1 MKFTLKY
8 KIRRYKRVKSLE
20 DRFKNLKLFTSLN
33 TNQKINFAE
42 FEIPKVSIIIPF
54 YNQIDYTLNCLNHL
68 HKQLDNS
75 IPFEI
80 ILIDDNSPQEYDF
93 SEIKGI
99 QLIRNN
105 ENLGFLKNCNNGILA
120 SKGEYIYFLNNDTEV
135 QKGFLK
141 ELLFVFENFPNVGAV
156 GSMLLNTNGSL
167 QEAGSVFMK
176 DFTIHQIV
184 RKRKPYFPDVNYIKK
199 VDYCSGC
206 SLLFKK
212 HKDNG
217 DLNLLDEKFI
227 PAYFEETD
235 FCFDLKY
242 NQGKEIYYTPFS
254 KVLHFNGVSYN
265 QKEEKPDEDKQKKK
279 DALFE
284 KNATLFK
291 SKWRHILDNIHSK
304 TVEARILEKHD
315 NKSIIFYNSSV
326 PEYDKD
332 SGANRLKEI
341 MVAFKNLGYQV
352 TFLCNQNYINN
363 PYNEFYQRLGI
374 QVFYEFDKF
383 NDYEKFLKKNFPI
396 DTIHWFYGPNTFIQ
410 YIDSIKKL
418 QPNSKTIYDMVDIHH
433 IRLDRAIELGESI
446 KSNARRY
453 KKYYKIET
461 QDIKKA
467 DKIIAI
473 SDFEFIYMQKFF
485 DKEKLVT
492 VSNIHYPKIKI
503 EDTLPF
509 EDRKD
514 ILFIGSQHIPNVD
527 ALYFL
532 FNQIMPLVWKE
543 LPELKVNII
552 GNINEIVKD
561 INHPNFVFQG
571 FVHDITDF
579 FISNK
584 MNIAP
589 LRYGAGVK
597 GKIGQSFEYYLP
609 VVTTSIG
616 AEGMKLVNNE
626 NALIDDSPEGFASN
640 IIKLYTDK
648 NLWLHLQKN
657 SENSLIPFSRENLE
671 KIINDTF

>member
-8 KIRRYKRVKSLE
+8 ILRRYRKVKRLDQQYKVEEK
-20 DRFKNLKLFTSLN
+20 DIVLN
-33 TNQKINFAE
+33 TNSKISFTNFE
-42 FEIPKVSIIIPF
+42 KPQVSIIIPF
-54 YNQIDYTLNCLNHL
+54 YNQVDYTLNCLNHL
-68 HKQLDNS
+68 HKQLDDS
-75 IPFEI
+75 ISFEI

-93 SEIKGI
+93 SEISGI
-99 QLIRNN
+99 KLIRNN

-135 QKGFLK
+135 QRDFLK
-141 ELLFVFENFPNVGAV
+141 ELLFVFENSPNTGAV
-156 GSMLLNTNGSL
+156 GSMLLNANGSL

-176 DFTIHQIV
+176 DFNIHQIV
-184 RKRKPYFPDVNYIKK
+184 RKRKPYFPDINYIKK

-212 HKDNG
+212 YKDNG
-217 DLNLLDEKFI
+217 DLNLLDEQFI

-284 KNATLFK
+284 KNATIFK
-291 SKWRHILDNIHSK
+291 SKWGTVLDNIHS
-304 TVEARILEKHD
+304 TSVEGRVLEKHN
-315 NKSIIFYNSSV
+315 NKSIVFYNSSV

-341 MVAFKNLGYQV
+341 MLAFKRVGYHV
-352 TFLCNQNYINN
+352 SFVCNQNYIAN
-363 PYNEFYQRLGI
+363 PYNEYYQRLGI
-374 QVFYEFDKF
+374 QVFYEFDKIK
-383 NDYEKFLKKNFPI
+383 DYRKFLKKNFPI
-396 DTIHWFYGPNTFIQ
+396 DSIHWFYGPNTFVQ

-418 QPNSKTIYDMVDIHH
+418 QPNSRTVYDMVDIHH
-433 IRLDRAIELGESI
+433 LRLKRAIELGESK
-446 KSNARRY
+446 KSNTRRY
-453 KKYYKIET
+453 NKYYKIET

-467 DKIIAI
+467 DKIITI
-473 SDFEFIYMQKFF
+473 SDFEFQYMQKFF
-485 DKEKLVT
+485 DKDKLIT
-492 VSNIHYPKIKI
+492 ISNIHYPKIEI
-503 EDTLPF
+503 EKTLPF

-514 ILFIGSQHIPNVD
+514 ILFIGSQHTPNVD

-532 FNQIMPLVWKE
+532 FNEIMPLVWKE

-552 GNINEIVKD
+552 GNINELVKD
-561 INHPNFVFQG
+561 ITHPNFVFQG
-571 FVHDITDF
+571 FVPDVTDF

-616 AEGMKLVNNE
+616 AEGMKLVDRE
-626 NALIDDSPEGFASN
+626 NALINDTPEGFAAN
-640 IIKLYTDK
+640 IIALYSDK
-648 NLWLHLQKN
+648 DLWKHLQNN
-657 SENSLIPFSRENLE
+657 SEASLKPFSRENLE
-671 KIINDTF
+671 EIINNTF